1 MKPVL
6 LSDRPEGQGLIVS
19 MVVPV
24 VFGALAGWALGV
36 SEPAYLVLALL
47 GIAGGYFAGLEHDY
61 PIDGV
66 YRGMLG
72 GLLFGSAILITN
84 GILDK
89 EPEAHLP
96 DPETLLIA
104 ITAAFGTVLGWLGAR
119 SRAKREARDRSKP
132 PEAPMPGY
140 EPPPPSAPPSA

>member
-6 LSDRPEGQGLIVS
+6 LSDRPDGQGLIAS
-19 MVVPV
+19 MVVPIL
-24 VFGALAGWALGV
+24 FGALAGWALGV
-36 SEPAYLVLALL
+36 SEIGYLVLALL

-84 GILDK
+84 DLIDK
-89 EPEAHLP
+89 EPKAELP
-96 DPETLLIA
+96 HPETLLIV
-104 ITAAFGTVLGWLGAR
+104 ITAGFGLLLGWLGAR

-132 PEAPMPGY
+132 PEAPMPAY
-140 EPPPPSAPPSA
+140 EPPPPPN

>member
-6 LSDRPEGQGLIVS
+6 LSDRPDGQGLIAS
-19 MVVPV
+19 MVVPILFGV
-24 VFGALAGWALGV
+24 VTGWALGV
-36 SEPAYLVLALL
+36 SEIGYLVLSLL

-72 GLLFGSAILITN
+72 GLLFGSAILVTN
-84 GILDK
+84 GLIDK

-96 DPETLLIA
+96 DPETLLIV
-104 ITAAFGTVLGWLGAR
+104 ITAGFGTLLGWLGAR
-119 SRAKREARDRSKP
+119 SRAKRDAKERA
-132 PEAPMPGY
+132 
-140 EPPPPSAPPSA
+140 APPAAGPVG

>member
-19 MVVPV
+19 MVIPV
-24 VFGALAGWALGV
+24 LFGVVTGWALGV
-36 SEPAYLVLALL
+36 SEPGYLVLSIL

-61 PIDGV
+61 AIDGV

-84 GILDK
+84 GIIDK
-89 EPEAHLP
+89 APEAHLP

-104 ITAAFGTVLGWLGAR
+104 ITGGAGTILGWLGAR
-119 SRAKREARDRSKP
+119 KRAKQR
-132 PEAPMPGY
+132 
-140 EPPPPSAPPSA
+140 

>member
-6 LSDRPEGQGLIVS
+6 LSDRPDGQGLIAS
-19 MVVPV
+19 MVVPILFGV
-24 VFGALAGWALGV
+24 VTGWALGV
-36 SEPAYLVLALL
+36 SEIGYLVLSVL

-72 GLLFGSAILITN
+72 GLLFGSSILITN
-84 GILDK
+84 GLIDK

-96 DPETLLIA
+96 HPETLLIA
-104 ITAAFGTVLGWLGAR
+104 ITGGLGCLLGWLGAR
-119 SRAKREARDRSKP
+119 KRAKKEASER
-132 PEAPMPGY
+132 A
-140 EPPPPSAPPSA
+140 APPAAGPVA

>member
-1 MKPVL
+1 MKAPVL
-6 LSDRPEGQGLIVS
+6 LSDRPDGQGLVVS

-24 VFGALAGWALGV
+24 LFGVIAGWLLGV
-36 SEPAYLVLALL
+36 SEIGYLILALL

-89 EPEAHLP
+89 EPKAELP
-96 DPETLLIA
+96 HPEVLLIV
-104 ITAAFGTVLGWLGAR
+104 ITAGFGTLLGWLGAR
-119 SRAKREARDRSKP
+119 SRAKREAAAKA
-132 PEAPMPGY
+132 AP
-140 EPPPPSAPPSA
+140 

>member
-6 LSDRPEGQGLIVS
+6 LSDRPNGQGLIAA
-19 MVVPV
+19 MVIPAL
-24 VFGALAGWALGV
+24 FGAITGYVLGV
-36 SEPAYLVLALL
+36 SEIGYLVLSVL
-47 GIAGGYFAGLEHDY
+47 GIGGGYFAGLEHDY

-72 GLLFGSAILITN
+72 GLLFGSAILITH
-84 GILDK
+84 GIIDK
-89 EPEAHLP
+89 EPKAELP
-96 DPETLLIA
+96 DPETLLIV
-104 ITAAFGTVLGWLGAR
+104 ITAGLGTLLGWLGAR

-140 EPPPPSAPPSA
+140 EPPPAPPPA

>member
-19 MVVPV
+19 MVVPILFGV
-24 VFGALAGWALGV
+24 VTGWALGV
-36 SEPAYLVLALL
+36 SEIGYLVLSLL

-84 GILDK
+84 GVIDK

-96 DPETLLIA
+96 DPETLLIV
-104 ITAAFGTVLGWLGAR
+104 ITAGAGTILGWLGAR
-119 SRAKREARDRSKP
+119 SRAKGEAKDR
-132 PEAPMPGY
+132 A
-140 EPPPPSAPPSA
+140 APPSAGPVG

>member
-6 LSDRPEGQGLIVS
+6 LSDRSDGQGLIVS
-19 MVVPV
+19 MVIPV
-24 VFGALAGWALGV
+24 LFGVVTGWALGV
-36 SEPAYLVLALL
+36 SEIGYLVLSIL

-84 GILDK
+84 GLIEK
-89 EPEAHLP
+89 EPKAELP
-96 DPETLLIA
+96 DPAVLLIA
-104 ITAAFGTVLGWLGAR
+104 ITAGAGTILGWLGAR
-119 SRAKREARDRSKP
+119 KRAKTREA
-132 PEAPMPGY
+132 A
-140 EPPPPSAPPSA
+140 

>member
-1 MKPVL
+1 LKQPVL
-6 LSDRPEGQGLIVS
+6 LSDRPDGQGLFVS
-19 MVVPV
+19 MVVPILFGV
-24 VFGALAGWALGV
+24 VTGWALGV
-36 SEPAYLVLALL
+36 SEVGYLILSLL

-72 GLLFGSAILITN
+72 GLLFGSTILITN

-96 DPETLLIA
+96 DPETLLIV
-104 ITAAFGTVLGWLGAR
+104 ITGGAGTILGWLGAR
-119 SRAKREARDRSKP
+119 SRAKHDSA
-132 PEAPMPGY
+132 APAQGT
-140 EPPPPSAPPSA
+140 E